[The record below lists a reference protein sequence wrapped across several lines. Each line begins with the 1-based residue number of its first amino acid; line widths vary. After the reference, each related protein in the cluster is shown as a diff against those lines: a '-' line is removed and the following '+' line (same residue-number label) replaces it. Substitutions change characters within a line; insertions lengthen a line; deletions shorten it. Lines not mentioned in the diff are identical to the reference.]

1 MEEQEDARRELIA
14 KRKMASAQKI
24 RESFEAQ
31 KNQQELLRE
40 NWKIHE
46 ENAKEKITALNN
58 STRDLIAKLAEG
70 NQKDVQVIVERYH
83 DLEQQRKILMADRLK
98 SQQELLEGFVQMNAQ
113 SKKNL
118 DELLLGSENQEF
130 LKERRRIENQR
141 ENLGLIW
148 QALTESSRA
157 RSAELEAQVKILLE
171 NISSGAESNPQK
183 NQQRLENFEQ
193 QKNAM
198 LENVRAS
205 EDRVMNSAQAWNGQ
219 LSGLVNQLSADSSQS
234 AKKSQQAAQEQIVQF
249 ENHFKNSLDPRDIRT
264 MQEEAAKA
272 IEEQRVRAIERART
286 QQDRQQDLKSLT
298 DEQIRNTRDKIQD
311 RSNRL

>member
-14 KRKMASAQKI
+14 KRKKASAQKI
-24 RESFEAQ
+24 KDSFEAL

-46 ENAKEKITALNN
+46 TNAQEKTAALNH
-58 STRDLIAKLAEG
+58 SVRDLITKLSEG
-70 NQKDVQVIVERYH
+70 NKQDVQKIVEQYR

-98 SQQELLEGFVQMNAQ
+98 SQQELLEGFFHMNAQ
-113 SKKNL
+113 SKNFM
-118 DELLLGSENQEF
+118 DELLRGSDNQEF

-157 RSAELEAQVKILLE
+157 RSAELDAQLKTMLE

-183 NQQRLENFEQ
+183 NRQRLEDLEH

-198 LENVRAS
+198 LENVQTS
-205 EDRVMNSAQAWNGQ
+205 EGRVMDSAQAWNGQ
-219 LSGLVNQLSADSSQS
+219 LSGLMNQLSAESSQS
-234 AKKSQQAAQEQIVQF
+234 AKESQQSAQEQIVQF
-249 ENHFKNSLDPRDIRT
+249 ENHFKNSLDPRDLRN
-264 MQEEAAKA
+264 MQAEAARA
-272 IEEQRVRAIERART
+272 IEEQRARAIERAHI
-286 QQDRQQDLKSLT
+286 QQDRQQDLKSFT
-298 DEQIRNTRDKIQD
+298 DEQMRNTRDKIQD
-311 RSNRL
+311 RANGL